1 MWAENAERRSIST
14 ACDLVDC
21 QLIRRE
27 KKEKFFSD
35 AEACAEEPK
44 KENHFLVEIQYKK

>member
-1 MWAENAERRSIST
+1 MWAKNAERRSAST
-14 ACDLVDC
+14 ACCLVDC
-21 QLIRRE
+21 LSIRQE
-27 KKEKFFSD
+27 KKENFFSD